1 MTTLATEIEL
11 TDAELHD
18 LLAHRWTAALSGQNV
33 DETAE
38 LLIPTPPM
46 TITLHW
52 YFDNIA
58 TVNGL
63 VIRCD
68 TEIRKWF
75 DLKPPISFRADDQI
89 EIHLTLNRGDVT

>member
-1 MTTLATEIEL
+1 MTTVATEIEL

-46 TITLHW
+46 RITLRW
-52 YFDNIA
+52 YFDNRAIV
-58 TVNGL
+58 TGV

-68 TEIRKWF
+68 THIRRWIEL
-75 DLKPPISFRADDQI
+75 DPPIPFRADDQI
-89 EIHLTLNRGDVT
+89 VVDLILNLGGNT

>member
-1 MTTLATEIEL
+1 MTALAAEIEL

-18 LLAHRWTAALSGQNV
+18 LLAHRWTAALNGENV
-33 DETAE
+33 DETVE

-46 TITLHW
+46 RITLHW

-68 TEIRKWF
+68 TKIRKWF
-75 DLKPPISFRADDQI
+75 DFNPPISFLADDQI
-89 EIHLTLNRGDVT
+89 EIHLTLNLGEAA

>member
-1 MTTLATEIEL
+1 MTALTAEIEL

-18 LLAHRWTAALSGQNV
+18 LLAHRWTAALSGRNV

-46 TITLHW
+46 RITLRW
-52 YFDNIA
+52 YFDNRVI
-58 TVNGL
+58 VDGL

-68 TEIRKWF
+68 THIRKWF
-75 DLKPPISFRADDQI
+75 DLDPPIPFRADDQI
-89 EIHLTLNRGDVT
+89 VVDLILNRGDIT